1 MNRMPGLAVRVF
13 IAIGLVLLL
22 FVLVYAPAFAIVAS
36 IKPPIRVVV
45 PLIIIIT
52 SALACLYVWI
62 LGRRSGDFQEFGF
75 RSCDSRYLVLAG
87 SLAVPIGLL
96 LTYIDQRFTVSNQV
110 GATDFQ
116 PWLSVIYF
124 VICASFQEEVIFRGL
139 LQTTLTKRLS
149 GSLRLPGNIVSTP
162 AIFIAVLF
170 GVIHL
175 KIGIFTAFS
184 ALVLGLLAGELRQRS
199 GSLLPAVLTHAI
211 FNAAA
216 LVWALK

>member
-1 MNRMPGLAVRVF
+1 MPGLAVRVF

-45 PLIIIIT
+45 PLIIVIT

-62 LGRRSGDFQEFGF
+62 LGRRSGGFQEFGF
-75 RSCDSRYLVLAG
+75 RFCDSRYLVLAG
-87 SLAVPIGLL
+87 LLAVPIGFL
-96 LTYIDQRFTVSNQV
+96 LTYIDQIFAVSNQV
-110 GATDFQ
+110 GAVDFQ

-139 LQTTLTKRLS
+139 LQTMLTKRLS

-162 AIFIAVLF
+162 AIVIAVLF

-175 KIGIFTAFS
+175 KVGIFTAFA
-184 ALVLGLLAGELRQRS
+184 ALVLGLLTGELRQRS

-211 FNAAA
+211 FNAAS
-216 LVWALK
+216 LLWAIK